1 MASSKPRRGGRTA
14 IELEQHLR
22 ETGEYEEILEH
33 QRKQEEEWRRCAVEE
48 RLAASALYRDLE
60 GAGCRVDS
68 VWNLYERAPY
78 SAAVPVLVKHL
89 PVLYPTKVR
98 QGIAHA
104 LAVPEARSEWDQLVR
119 LYKDEQDEYV
129 KQGIAVAISAAADK
143 DKLADVISL
152 VREQSL
158 GTSRGLLLRKLSRSR
173 DPRASSALLELATDP
188 DLARE
193 VRLILR
199 RKGVK
204 VP

>member
-143 DKLADVISL
+143 DKLADIAL
-152 VREQSL
+152 ALAKRGQGMLLDREPRVAAMRRAHAVASSRRS
-158 GTSRGLLLRKLSRSR
+158 TSDCLLR
-173 DPRASSALLELATDP
+173 
-188 DLARE
+188 
-193 VRLILR
+193 RL
-199 RKGVK
+199 VNA
-204 VP
+204 